1 MRGWTDK
8 TVLKVLKILNIVG
21 QWLNSSGIVNHAL
34 FKGKLIK
41 IVYIFLN
48 IFVLQVNF
56 SKSCRTKSE
65 YFTGI
70 VNRAVFG

>member
-1 MRGWTDK
+1 MRGWTNK

-21 QWLNSSGIVNHAL
+21 QWLNSSGIVDHTL
-34 FKGKLIK
+34 FKGKFIK
-41 IVYIFLN
+41 IVNIFLN
-48 IFVLQVNF
+48 IFVLQVNL

>member
-34 FKGKLIK
+34 FKGKFIK
-41 IVYIFLN
+41 IVNILQESSTMRFLA
-48 IFVLQVNF
+48 
-56 SKSCRTKSE
+56 E
-65 YFTGI
+65 YLKK
-70 VNRAVFG
+70 